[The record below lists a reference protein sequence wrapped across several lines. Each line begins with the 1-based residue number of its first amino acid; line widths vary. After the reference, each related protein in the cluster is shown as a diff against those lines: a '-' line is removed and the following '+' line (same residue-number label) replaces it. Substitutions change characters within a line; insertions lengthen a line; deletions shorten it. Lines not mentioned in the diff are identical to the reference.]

1 MEGIAA
7 CGGLRPCHE
16 GKFFR
21 GKIYNL
27 GKMPVTIAEIQGI
40 RKNLLWCKE
49 EGHQKVEI
57 DSDSAEAVNL
67 LTRESTD
74 GHPYYEILS
83 ERKKLLL
90 EEWVVS
96 LKHVFREAMR
106 LADYLAKSGLRISS

>member
-1 MEGIAA
+1 M
-7 CGGLRPCHE
+7 
-16 GKFFR
+16 
-21 GKIYNL
+21 
-27 GKMPVTIAEIQGI
+27 
-40 RKNLLWCKE
+40 
-49 EGHQKVEI
+49 EI